1 MCDPLTLSG
10 IALTGASTVASAIGA
25 SQVASARNDAL
36 AAERIRQGQLDQEAA
51 AINARSQ
58 DRYQGFDDQQAER
71 STKLGDYFAGQ
82 QATAQAANR
91 QAASAQQTPPSSS
104 TIVVQEEAR
113 QRAGARQAAEQQG
126 RALGN
131 LRSFGDLLG
140 GVSREQ
146 ARDASLVGQLGGFKQ
161 GSSKVL
167 ASELEAANA
176 AGDGLRM
183 FGDVLGLGG
192 TLLTG
197 KGLQGSLV
205 GAGRSPMTIA
215 PSIASGGAGRAAAG
229 STAELFRLY

>member
-36 AAERIRQGQLDQEAA
+36 AAERIRQTQLDQEAA

-58 DRYQGFDDQQAER
+58 DRYQDFGGQQQER
-71 STKLGDYFAGQ
+71 SQELGDYFSQQ
-82 QATAQAANR
+82 QATEQQANSQAAG
-91 QAASAQQTPPSSS
+91 AQQAPASSS
-104 TIVVQEEAR
+104 NIVVREEAR
-113 QRAGARQAAEQQG
+113 QRQGARDFTQQQG
-126 RALGN
+126 RALGE

-146 ARDASLVGQLGGFKQ
+146 ARDAGLVGQLGGFKQ

-176 AGDGLRM
+176 AGDGFRM

-197 KGLQGSLV
+197 KGLQGSLT
-205 GAGRSPMTIA
+205 GAGAAGNIVNKTANKALTSGVSRSPV
-215 PSIASGGAGRAAAG
+215 G
-229 STAELFRLY
+229 LFQLY